1 MQIAGVALNGV
12 SERGDVEK
20 SLEEIKTVNNVGFQQ
35 IFGLLN
41 NVNKE
46 LDLFSK
52 YDIEQIYEFR
62 ILAVDSRFRG
72 RGVAK
77 ELYARSE
84 KIAIENGFKVSLSN
98 HFLVEQPQK
107 YRYKFENCF
116 EVLKYFYFYV
126 ENVYKK
132 CPGLFLVWNCEPR

>member
-1 MQIAGVALNGV
+1 MDN
-12 SERGDVEK
+12 
-20 SLEEIKTVNNVGFQQ
+20 IKFQH

-52 YDIEQIYEFR
+52 YNIEKIFEFR

-84 KIAIENGFKVSLSN
+84 KIAIENGFKVS
-98 HFLVEQPQK
+98 FL
-107 YRYKFENCF
+107 
-116 EVLKYFYFYV
+116 FYFHL
-126 ENVYKK
+126 EMRQ
-132 CPGLFLVWNCEPR
+132 LSI

>member
-12 SERGDVEK
+12 SQKGDVEK
-20 SLEEIKTVNNVGFQQ
+20 SLEEIKTVNNVGYQR

-46 LDLFSK
+46 LDLFGK
-52 YDIEQIYEFR
+52 YGVDKIFEFR

-77 ELYARSE
+77 ELYARTE
-84 KIAIENGFKVSLSN
+84 RIAEENGFKVSSI
-98 HFLVEQPQK
+98 FL
-107 YRYKFENCF
+107 FD
-116 EVLKYFYFYV
+116 EVLYLIV
-126 ENVYKK
+126 
-132 CPGLFLVWNCEPR
+132 